1 VNNERCML
9 SRDHRGVL
17 NDLELD
23 DLVSKLGQAY
33 RRAVAVRD
41 WWNCVTQPTNEKVDS
56 LLDDLNTSVDEA
68 HQVLDGGVRLV

>member
-1 VNNERCML
+1 MNNERCIL
-9 SRDHRGVL
+9 RRDRRGVL

-23 DLVSKLGQAY
+23 DLVSTLGQAH

-41 WWNCVTQPTNEKVDS
+41 WWDCATQPTNEKVDS
-56 LLDDLNTSVDEA
+56 LLDDLNALVDEA